1 MTDRLEREG
10 GREHVARN
18 LALVIHALH
27 GGGAERVAATMANQ
41 WTDQGD
47 RVTVITLDTVSS
59 DVYSVH
65 PQVERIGLGL
75 MRVSAS
81 ALHAGWNNAQRF
93 RALRQAIRDVE
104 ADLVV
109 SVTDQMNVLT
119 LLATQGLHMKV
130 VIAEHSDP
138 RHQQMNDIW
147 ERLRRWT
154 YPWCSAAVVLTD
166 SVAQQMRAMISERP
180 VYVIP
185 NGIRE
190 PSVTVDD
197 VGARHPK
204 QVVAIGRLS
213 PEKGFDQLIDAFA
226 PLARLHRDWS
236 LAIAGEGPEQTALQE
251 QIDQLGLSEQ
261 IRLVG
266 WLSDPETFLA
276 RGSLFV
282 MSSRYEGF
290 PVALLEAMAV
300 GLPVISFDCDSGPR
314 EIIRPSIDGLL
325 VPAGDVSALTDA
337 IDQLQ
342 QDAPLRDRMGRAARE
357 VTQRFSLEQ
366 FRQRWNAV
374 VDACLC

>member
-1 MTDRLEREG
+1 
-10 GREHVARN
+10 
-18 LALVIHALH
+18 
-27 GGGAERVAATMANQ
+27 
-41 WTDQGD
+41 
-47 RVTVITLDTVSS
+47 
-59 DVYSVH
+59 
-65 PQVERIGLGL
+65 

-93 RALRQAIRDVE
+93 RALRQAIRDVD

-119 LLATQGLHMKV
+119 LLATQGLHTRV

-154 YPWCSAAVVLTD
+154 YPWCSAAVVLTE
-166 SVAQQMRAMISERP
+166 SVARQMRAMISERP

-185 NGIRE
+185 NGIRQ
-190 PSVTVDD
+190 PSVTIDN
-197 VGARHPK
+197 VGARHPN

-226 PLARLHRDWS
+226 PLARLHPDWN
-236 LAIAGEGPEQTALQE
+236 LAIAGEGPEQPALQQ
-251 QIDQLGLSEQ
+251 QIDQLRLSEQ

-266 WLSDPETFLA
+266 WVRDPEEFLA

-300 GLPVISFDCDSGPR
+300 GLPVVSFDCDSGPR
-314 EIIRPSIDGLL
+314 EIIRPDVDGLL

-342 QDAPLRDRMGRAARE
+342 HDAPLRQRLGRAARE
-357 VTQRFSLEQ
+357 VTQRFSQDQ